1 MTSSPSSP
9 SLLDNLSRIVA
20 LDLGGVIADV
30 SHARCAA
37 LLGRTWPECE
47 GAFFDDGLHDAL
59 TVGAVDAASFVQAAA
74 ARLHEDAARV
84 RAAWAAVVDITAEG
98 RALVVDLLAR
108 GHRVH
113 LWSNTDPVHLDRML
127 AQLPPGVV
135 ADTASFRVG
144 AMKPHADFF
153 ARAAALGTPA
163 LFLDD
168 RLDIVAAATAA
179 GVSARQCLGAT
190 QARALLVE
198 ASLL

>member
-1 MTSSPSSP
+1 MTSSSDNSSR
-9 SLLDNLSRIVA
+9 DNSSRIVA

-37 LLGRTWPECE
+37 LLGRSWPECE

-59 TVGAVDAASFVQAAA
+59 TIGAVDGESFVHSAA
-74 ARLHEDAARV
+74 ARLHEDDARV
-84 RAAWAAVVDITAEG
+84 RAAWGAVVDVTAEG
-98 RALVVDLLAR
+98 RAVVVDLLAR

-113 LWSNTDPVHLDRML
+113 LWSNTDPVHLERML
-127 AQLPPGVV
+127 AQLPAGVV
-135 ADTASFRVG
+135 ADTTSFRVG

-153 ARAAALGTPA
+153 ARAAAHGAPA

-168 RLDIVAAATAA
+168 RPDIVAAALAA
-179 GVSARQCLGAT
+179 GVHARQCLGAT
-190 QARALLVE
+190 QARELLVE